1 MNLQMGLS
9 RELADGT
16 RRPLREEYRI
26 DSFRLKKIC
35 KACNGGWMSELEQ
48 SAKPIILALIDGQ
61 RDLGSLSADERYTLA
76 RWVGKTAIIESHSVG
91 AESPVGPDF
100 LRQLK
105 LDIHGDPGRFAVA
118 GSHTGFE
125 GFGHIQVGVIHD
137 LIGGG
142 IAAGNIIMIAL
153 PQLVFVCA
161 FPMLTLRFQCRVA
174 APLQGIWPHDARE
187 WHPMKYTFQPIEM
200 KAAESFRSLAER
212 IELFHSVV

>member
-1 MNLQMGLS
+1 
-9 RELADGT
+9 
-16 RRPLREEYRI
+16 
-26 DSFRLKKIC
+26 
-35 KACNGGWMSELEQ
+35 MSELEQ

-161 FPMLTLRFQCRVA
+161 FP
-174 APLQGIWPHDARE
+174 
-187 WHPMKYTFQPIEM
+187 
-200 KAAESFRSLAER
+200 
-212 IELFHSVV
+212 